1 MPSLF
6 RRNWLDAI
14 PPDAL
19 RLCLSTFLTSLPIGY
34 LTIVL
39 PIYFNKVGINP
50 GDIGGLYTISS
61 VVSAVLLV
69 AFGIIADRV
78 GRKPFVIIGL
88 SLPIISY
95 ALFLVTTD
103 VGVLTIA
110 AGIGGVG
117 LANGVSGALSGAGFN
132 ALLAEKT
139 TEANRTYV
147 FSLGSAAW
155 TIALMTGS
163 LLAGLPEFLQANFGW
178 AVAASYHPLFWLSL
192 GVTVLGVLA
201 VVPVSESHKPSAA
214 RGWRSLV
221 PHRSAGNIAKL
232 SLFMGLIGLGLGFSI
247 QLLSLWFYLR
257 FGVSGDFLGPFYALG
272 EGLSVTAVYIVPRLT
287 RKFGTANTL
296 ILTQGISGLFL
307 AAMVLA
313 PGPAIAAIF
322 YLCRQYLS
330 NLAWP
335 AQQSYIMSAIDPSER
350 GAGSSLTFGAWSL
363 ANAASPR
370 VAGEWLNQGRLDW
383 PILAGALSYILSVG
397 VFWGFFRGA
406 PPPADAEPASAS

>member
-1 MPSLF
+1 MNVF
-6 RRNWLDAI
+6 RKDWLDSV

-39 PIYFNKVGINP
+39 PIYFNKIGINP
-50 GDIGGLYTISS
+50 ADIGGLYTVSS
-61 VVSAVLLV
+61 IVSAILLIV
-69 AFGIIADRV
+69 FGVVADRL

-88 SLPIISY
+88 ALPMISY
-95 ALFLVTTD
+95 VLFLVTTD
-103 VGVLTIA
+103 VTVLTLA

-117 LANGVSGALSGAGFN
+117 LANGVAGALSGAGFN

-155 TIALMTGS
+155 TVALMVGS

-178 AVAASYHPLFWLSL
+178 AVAASYHPLFWISL
-192 GVTVLGVLA
+192 GVTAFGVLA
-201 VVPVSESHKPSAA
+201 VAPVSEAHKPSAGQ
-214 RGWRSLV
+214 GWRALA

-247 QLLSLWFYLR
+247 QLMSLWFYLR

-287 RKFGTANTL
+287 RALGTAKTL
-296 ILTQGISGLFL
+296 ILTQGIASL
-307 AAMVLA
+307 VLA
-313 PGPAIAAIF
+313 GMVIAPTPAFAALL
-322 YLCRQYLS
+322 YLMRQYLM

-335 AQQSYIMSAIDPSER
+335 AQQSYIMGAVDPAER
-350 GAGSSLTFGAWSL
+350 ATASSLTFGAWSF

-370 VAGEWLNQGRLDW
+370 LAGEWLSQGRLEL
-383 PILAGALSYILSVG
+383 PILAGVASYLLSVG
-397 VFWGFFRGA
+397 SFWLFFRRTHL
-406 PPPADAEPASAS
+406 PVDAEPAPVS